1 MILCYLTVLLVM
13 RYYITRSLCV
23 TRLIRMNVSTGIH
36 LNYLTY
42 KSALDHKVFGDK
54 GLDGLCAGSVAQ

>member
-13 RYYITRSLCV
+13 RYYVTRSLCV
-23 TRLIRMNVSTGIH
+23 TRLIRLNVNTGIH

-54 GLDGLCAGSVAQ
+54 GLSGLCTGSVV